1 MKNKH
6 RNILIRVSV
15 LWIGIILFLY
25 PFDGS
30 KSVGLS
36 LTLDY
41 LRVFVAA
48 GIAGTVL
55 TLKRPKMNPFLYG
68 MMSIVTTLFFWTL
81 LMISFIPFLEMG
93 ISDVIAILAVT
104 PLALILFFKKFA
116 ISYVVMVIILII
128 RNKVEE
134 KEGLE

>member
-93 ISDVIAILAVT
+93 ISDVIAILGNSIST
-104 PLALILFFKKFA
+104 HLIFQEVRYFLCRYGDNLQLFETK
-116 ISYVVMVIILII
+116 
-128 RNKVEE
+128 
-134 KEGLE
+134 